1 VAVTP
6 LPGCGLTSPASRYN
20 RATGAE
26 AVGNGDADAVAY
38 GRFFLA
44 NPDMVHRFA
53 LDAPLNKYDRNTFYS
68 WGLEGYT
75 DYPTLEQLEKAE
87 A

>member
-1 VAVTP
+1 MGSETVRS
-6 LPGCGLTSPASRYN
+6 GQ
-20 RATGAE
+20 
-26 AVGNGDADAVAY
+26 ADAIAY

-44 NPDMVHRFA
+44 NPDLPRRYI

-75 DYPTLEQLEKAE
+75 DYPTLE
-87 A
+87 